1 MTKTTLKLA
10 LAFTA
15 ALSLQVL
22 AAKEIPPGFD
32 FDESVPSTAQASTK
46 LKNLGDARYAPIS
59 MRQANRISVK
69 NGRILRL
76 CL

>member
-46 LKNLGDARYAPIS
+46 L
-59 MRQANRISVK
+59 
-69 NGRILRL
+69 
-76 CL
+76 